1 MAIDARIKE
10 IMLMFTPEALSTQF
24 MELYQ
29 YEYGEKKIIEIIRNV
44 ENAEKIQHYINI
56 NLNNNVVKPSAK
68 ELEILMNTVS
78 YFMFSKEE
86 TLCLGALATFILWR
100 NKWMIKNDIW
110 DVLEQEEIDNTLID
124 VCVQLID
131 NCKVNK
137 YNKYNNFFVRFEKK
151 IVLLA
156 RQEGVKQ

>member
-1 MAIDARIKE
+1 MAMDARIKE

-29 YEYGEKKIIEIIRNV
+29 YEYGEKKIIEIIHNV
-44 ENAEKIQHYINI
+44 ENNEKIQQY
-56 NLNNNVVKPSAK
+56 LNNILNNDLKPTAK
-68 ELEILMNTVS
+68 DLEILMNTVS

-86 TLCLGALATFILWR
+86 TLCLGALATFVLWR
-100 NKWMIKNDIW
+100 NRWMIKNHIR

-124 VCVQLID
+124 ICVQLID

-137 YNKYNNFFVRFEKK
+137 YNKYNNFFIRFERK

-156 RQEGVKQ
+156 RQEGIN

>member
-1 MAIDARIKE
+1 MAMDARIKE

-29 YEYGEKKIIEIIRNV
+29 YEYGEKKIIEIIHSV
-44 ENAEKIQHYINI
+44 ENNEKIQQY
-56 NLNNNVVKPSAK
+56 LNNILNNDFKPTAK

-86 TLCLGALATFILWR
+86 TLCLGALATFVLWR
-100 NKWMIKNDIW
+100 NRWMIKNDIW
-110 DVLEQEEIDNTLID
+110 DVLEQEEIDNTLINI
-124 VCVQLID
+124 CVELID

-137 YNKYNNFFVRFEKK
+137 YNKLNNFFIRFERK

-156 RQEGVKQ
+156 RQEGIN

>member
-1 MAIDARIKE
+1 MAMDARIKE

-29 YEYGEKKIIEIIRNV
+29 FEYGEKKIIEIIHNV
-44 ENAEKIQHYINI
+44 ENNEKIQQY
-56 NLNNNVVKPSAK
+56 LNNILNNDLKPTAK
-68 ELEILMNTVS
+68 DLEILMNTVS

-86 TLCLGALATFILWR
+86 TLCLGALATFVLWR
-100 NKWMIKNDIW
+100 NRWMIKNHIW

-124 VCVQLID
+124 ICVQLID

-137 YNKYNNFFVRFEKK
+137 YNKYNNFFIRFERK

-156 RQEGVKQ
+156 RQEGIN

>member
-1 MAIDARIKE
+1 MAMDARIKE

-29 YEYGEKKIIEIIRNV
+29 YEYGEKKIIEIIHNV
-44 ENAEKIQHYINI
+44 ENNEKIQQY
-56 NLNNNVVKPSAK
+56 LNNILNNDLKPTAK
-68 ELEILMNTVS
+68 DLEILMNTVS

-86 TLCLGALATFILWR
+86 TLCLGALATFVLWR
-100 NKWMIKNDIW
+100 NRWMIKNHIW

-124 VCVQLID
+124 ICVQLID

-137 YNKYNNFFVRFEKK
+137 YNKYNNFFIRFERK

-156 RQEGVKQ
+156 RQEGIN

>member
-1 MAIDARIKE
+1 MAMDARIKE

-29 YEYGEKKIIEIIRNV
+29 YEYGEKKIIEIIHNV
-44 ENAEKIQHYINI
+44 ENNEKIQQY
-56 NLNNNVVKPSAK
+56 LNNILNNDFKPTAK

-86 TLCLGALATFILWR
+86 TLCLGALATFVLWR
-100 NKWMIKNDIW
+100 NRWMIKNNIW
-110 DVLEQEEIDNTLID
+110 DVLEQEEIDNKLIEI
-124 VCVQLID
+124 CVQLID

-137 YNKYNNFFVRFEKK
+137 YNKLNNFFIRFERK

-156 RQEGVKQ
+156 RQEGLS

>member
-1 MAIDARIKE
+1 MAMDARIKE

-29 YEYGEKKIIEIIRNV
+29 YEYGEKKIIEIIHNV
-44 ENAEKIQHYINI
+44 ENNERIQQY
-56 NLNNNVVKPSAK
+56 LNNILNNDLKPTAK

-100 NKWMIKNDIW
+100 NRWMIKNNIW
-110 DVLEQEEIDNTLID
+110 DVLEQEEIDNTLIEI
-124 VCVQLID
+124 CVQLID

-137 YNKYNNFFVRFEKK
+137 YNKLNNFFIRFERK

-156 RQEGVKQ
+156 RQEGIN

>member
-1 MAIDARIKE
+1 MAMDARIKE

-29 YEYGEKKIIEIIRNV
+29 YEYGEKKIIEIIHNV
-44 ENAEKIQHYINI
+44 ENNEKIQQY
-56 NLNNNVVKPSAK
+56 LNNILNNDLKPTAK

-86 TLCLGALATFILWR
+86 TLCLGALATLVLWR
-100 NKWMIKNDIW
+100 NRWMIKNNIW
-110 DVLEQEEIDNTLID
+110 DVLDQEEIDNSLIEI
-124 VCVQLID
+124 CVQLID

-137 YNKYNNFFVRFEKK
+137 YNKLNNFFIRFERK

-156 RQEGVKQ
+156 RQEGIN

>member
-1 MAIDARIKE
+1 MAMDARIKE
-10 IMLMFTPEALSTQF
+10 IMLMFNPEALSTQF

-29 YEYGEKKIIEIIRNV
+29 YEYGEKKIIEIIHNV
-44 ENAEKIQHYINI
+44 ENNKKIQQYLNN
-56 NLNNNVVKPSAK
+56 NLNNDLKPTAK

-86 TLCLGALATFILWR
+86 TICLGALATFVLWR
-100 NKWMIKNDIW
+100 NRWMIKNEIW
-110 DVLEQEEIDNTLID
+110 DVLEQEKIDNTLID
-124 VCVQLID
+124 ICVQIID

-137 YNKYNNFFVRFEKK
+137 YNKYNNFFIRFERK

-156 RQEGVKQ
+156 RQEGIN

>member
-1 MAIDARIKE
+1 MAMDARIKE

-29 YEYGEKKIIEIIRNV
+29 YEYGEKKIIEIIHYV
-44 ENAEKIQHYINI
+44 ENNEKIQQY
-56 NLNNNVVKPSAK
+56 LNNILKNDLKPTAK

-86 TLCLGALATFILWR
+86 TLCLGALATFVLWR
-100 NKWMIKNDIW
+100 NRWMIKNNIW
-110 DVLEQEEIDNTLID
+110 DVLEQEEIDNKLIEI
-124 VCVQLID
+124 CVQLID

-137 YNKYNNFFVRFEKK
+137 YNKLNNFFIRFERK

-156 RQEGVKQ
+156 RQEGIN

>member
-1 MAIDARIKE
+1 MAMDARIKK

-29 YEYGEKKIIEIIRNV
+29 YEYGEKKIIEIIHNV
-44 ENAEKIQHYINI
+44 ENNEKIQQY
-56 NLNNNVVKPSAK
+56 LNNILNNDLKPTAK

-78 YFMFSKEE
+78 YFVFSKEE
-86 TLCLGALATFILWR
+86 TLCLGALATFVLWR
-100 NKWMIKNDIW
+100 NRWMIKNNIW
-110 DVLEQEEIDNTLID
+110 DVLEKEEIDNKLIEI
-124 VCVQLID
+124 CVQLID

-137 YNKYNNFFVRFEKK
+137 YNKLNNFFIRFERK

-156 RQEGVKQ
+156 RQEGIN

>member
-1 MAIDARIKE
+1 MAMDARIKE

-29 YEYGEKKIIEIIRNV
+29 YEYGEKKIIEIIHNV
-44 ENAEKIQHYINI
+44 ENNEKIQQY
-56 NLNNNVVKPSAK
+56 LNNILNNDLKPTAK

-86 TLCLGALATFILWR
+86 TLCLGALATFVLWR
-100 NKWMIKNDIW
+100 NRWMIKNNIW
-110 DVLEQEEIDNTLID
+110 DVLEQEEIDNSLIEI
-124 VCVQLID
+124 CVQLID

-137 YNKYNNFFVRFEKK
+137 YNKLNNFFIRFERK

-156 RQEGVKQ
+156 RQEGIN

>member
-1 MAIDARIKE
+1 MAMDARVKE

-29 YEYGEKKIIEIIRNV
+29 YEYGERKIIEIIYNV
-44 ENAEKIQHYINI
+44 ENNEKIQQY
-56 NLNNNVVKPSAK
+56 LNNILNNDLKPTAK

-86 TLCLGALATFILWR
+86 TLCLGSLATFVLWR
-100 NKWMIKNDIW
+100 NRWMIKNNIW
-110 DVLEQEEIDNTLID
+110 DVLEQEEIDNTLIEI
-124 VCVQLID
+124 CVQLID

-137 YNKYNNFFVRFEKK
+137 YNKLNNFFIRFERK

-156 RQEGVKQ
+156 RQEGIN

>member
-1 MAIDARIKE
+1 MVMDARIKE

-29 YEYGEKKIIEIIRNV
+29 YEYGEKKIIEIIHIV
-44 ENAEKIQHYINI
+44 ENNDKIQKYINSNLI
-56 NLNNNVVKPSAK
+56 NDLKPTAK

-86 TLCLGALATFILWR
+86 TLCLGGLVTFVLWR
-100 NKWMIKNDIW
+100 NRWMIKNNIW
-110 DVLEQEEIDNTLID
+110 DVLEQEEIDNKLIEI
-124 VCVQLID
+124 CVQLID

-137 YNKYNNFFVRFEKK
+137 YNKFNNFFIRFERK

-156 RQEGVKQ
+156 REEGIN

>member
-1 MAIDARIKE
+1 MAMDARIKE

-29 YEYGEKKIIEIIRNV
+29 YEYGEKKIIEIIHNV
-44 ENAEKIQHYINI
+44 ENNEKIQQY
-56 NLNNNVVKPSAK
+56 LNNILNNDLKPTAK
-68 ELEILMNTVS
+68 DLEILMNTVS

-86 TLCLGALATFILWR
+86 TLCLGALATFVLWR
-100 NKWMIKNDIW
+100 NRWMIKNNIW
-110 DVLEQEEIDNTLID
+110 DVLDQEEIDNSLIEI
-124 VCVQLID
+124 CVQLID

-137 YNKYNNFFVRFEKK
+137 YNKLNNFFIRFERK

-156 RQEGVKQ
+156 RQEGIN

>member
-1 MAIDARIKE
+1 MAMDARIKE

-29 YEYGEKKIIEIIRNV
+29 YEYGEKKIIEIIHNV
-44 ENAEKIQHYINI
+44 ENNEKIQQY
-56 NLNNNVVKPSAK
+56 LNNILNNDLKPTAK

-86 TLCLGALATFILWR
+86 TLCLGALATFVLWR
-100 NKWMIKNDIW
+100 NRWMIQNNIW
-110 DVLEQEEIDNTLID
+110 DVLEQEEIDNTLIEI
-124 VCVQLID
+124 CVQLID

-137 YNKYNNFFVRFEKK
+137 YNKLNNFFIRFERK

-156 RQEGVKQ
+156 RQEGIN

>member
-1 MAIDARIKE
+1 MTMDARIKE

-29 YEYGEKKIIEIIRNV
+29 YEYGEKKIIEIIHNV
-44 ENAEKIQHYINI
+44 ENNEKIQQY
-56 NLNNNVVKPSAK
+56 LNNDLKPTAK

-86 TLCLGALATFILWR
+86 TLCLSALATFVLWR
-100 NKWMIKNDIW
+100 NRWMIKNNIW
-110 DVLEQEEIDNTLID
+110 DVLEQEAIDNTLIEI
-124 VCVQLID
+124 CVQLID

-137 YNKYNNFFVRFEKK
+137 YNKVNNFFIRFERK

-156 RQEGVKQ
+156 RQEGIN

>member
-10 IMLMFTPEALSTQF
+10 VMLMFTPEALSTQF

-29 YEYGEKKIIEIIRNV
+29 YEYGEKKIIEILHNV
-44 ENAEKIQHYINI
+44 ENNDKIQKYINSNLI
-56 NLNNNVVKPSAK
+56 NDLKPTAK

-86 TLCLGALATFILWR
+86 TLCLGALATFVLWR
-100 NKWMIKNDIW
+100 NRWMIKNNIW
-110 DVLEQEEIDNTLID
+110 DVLEQEEIDNKLIEI
-124 VCVQLID
+124 CVQLID

-137 YNKYNNFFVRFEKK
+137 YNKLNNFFIRFERK
-151 IVLLA
+151 IVLIA
-156 RQEGVKQ
+156 RQEGIN

>member
-1 MAIDARIKE
+1 MDARIKE

-29 YEYGEKKIIEIIRNV
+29 YEYGEKKIIEIIHNV
-44 ENAEKIQHYINI
+44 ENNEKIQQY
-56 NLNNNVVKPSAK
+56 LNNILNNDLKPTAK

-86 TLCLGALATFILWR
+86 TLCLGALATFVLWR
-100 NKWMIKNDIW
+100 NRWMIKNNIW
-110 DVLEQEEIDNTLID
+110 DVLEQEEIDNSLIEI
-124 VCVQLID
+124 CVQLID

-137 YNKYNNFFVRFEKK
+137 YNKLNNFFIRFERK

-156 RQEGVKQ
+156 RQEGIN

>member
-1 MAIDARIKE
+1 MAMDARIKE

-29 YEYGEKKIIEIIRNV
+29 YEYGEKKIIEIIHNV
-44 ENAEKIQHYINI
+44 ENNEKIQQY
-56 NLNNNVVKPSAK
+56 LNNILNNDLKPTAK

-86 TLCLGALATFILWR
+86 TLCLGALATFVLWR
-100 NKWMIKNDIW
+100 NRWMIKNNIW
-110 DVLEQEEIDNTLID
+110 DVLEQEEIDNTLIEI
-124 VCVQLID
+124 CVQLIN

-137 YNKYNNFFVRFEKK
+137 YNKLNNFFIRFERK

-156 RQEGVKQ
+156 RQEGIN

>member
-1 MAIDARIKE
+1 MAMDARIKE

-29 YEYGEKKIIEIIRNV
+29 YEYGEKKIIEIIHNV
-44 ENAEKIQHYINI
+44 ENNEKIQQY
-56 NLNNNVVKPSAK
+56 LNNILNNDLKPTAK

-86 TLCLGALATFILWR
+86 TLCLGALATFVLWR
-100 NKWMIKNDIW
+100 NRWMIKNNIW
-110 DVLEQEEIDNTLID
+110 DVLEQEEIDNTLIEI
-124 VCVQLID
+124 CVQLID

-137 YNKYNNFFVRFEKK
+137 YNKLNNFFIRFERK

-156 RQEGVKQ
+156 RQEGIN

>member
-1 MAIDARIKE
+1 MAMDARIKE

-29 YEYGEKKIIEIIRNV
+29 YEYGEKKIIEIIHNV
-44 ENAEKIQHYINI
+44 ENNEKIQQY
-56 NLNNNVVKPSAK
+56 LNNILNNDLKPTAK

-86 TLCLGALATFILWR
+86 TLCLGALTTFVLWR
-100 NKWMIKNDIW
+100 NRWMIKNNIW
-110 DVLEQEEIDNTLID
+110 DVLEQEEIDNTLIEI
-124 VCVQLID
+124 CVQLIH

-137 YNKYNNFFVRFEKK
+137 YNKLNNFFIRLERK

-156 RQEGVKQ
+156 RQEGIN